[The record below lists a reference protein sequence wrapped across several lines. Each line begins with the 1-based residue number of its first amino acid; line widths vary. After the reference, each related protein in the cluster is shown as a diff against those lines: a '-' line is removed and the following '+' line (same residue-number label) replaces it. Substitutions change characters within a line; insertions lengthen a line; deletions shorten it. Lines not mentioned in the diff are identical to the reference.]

1 MVDEAEDSMLG
12 QANKTNKRT
21 IDSPPSSPGPRKRKP
36 GEFLNI
42 FTLIRESPPQFENRI
57 MCM

>member
-21 IDSPPSSPGPRKRKP
+21 LDSPPSSPGPRKRKP
-36 GEFLNI
+36 GKYYPI
-42 FTLIRESPPQFENRI
+42 TLKSVNHNCSR
-57 MCM
+57 